1 MASVVRADSSHVL
14 GSLVA
19 PTTPDDMKERIR
31 RACTEIT
38 LQMLAEVR
46 GSFHQRINK
55 CLQVEG
61 HHFEHLL

>member
-1 MASVVRADSSHVL
+1 MA
-14 GSLVA
+14 VA
-19 PTTPDDMKERIR
+19 PTMSDDMKEKIL

-38 LQMLAEVR
+38 PQMLAEVR
-46 GSFHQRINK
+46 RSFHQRINK

>member
-1 MASVVRADSSHVL
+1 MT
-14 GSLVA
+14 VA

-38 LQMLAEVR
+38 PQMLAQVR
-46 GSFHQRINK
+46 LSFYQRINK

-61 HHFEHLL
+61 HRFEHLL